1 MTGGVGKGT
10 DGLGDPEGAVDGGAD
25 EADGGAIAT
34 RLGGGPVDRPALPRR
49 SVGPRPAA
57 AIQPAPSRVAPA
69 ATDRTTA
76 VRRDAVGR
84 RIERRGVV
92 GRLGVTGRA
101 MSVRR
106 YRLMIRSLRF
116 LGVRTDA
123 FAATVALYRD
133 AFGLAAVHEG
143 PGAAWFKAADGASIH
158 VYDASGVDHD
168 FFDAGPVVGF
178 EVEDFDEARAA
189 LVAAGAAFIGEP
201 QRDGGVAWNHYRG
214 PDGNVYEIIGPDRS
228 GG

>member
-34 RLGGGPVDRPALPRR
+34 RLGDGPVDRPALPRR

-101 MSVRR
+101 MWVRR

>member
-1 MTGGVGKGT
+1 VG
-10 DGLGDPEGAVDGGAD
+10 EAAGAVDAGAD

-34 RLGGGPVDRPALPRR
+34 RVGDGPADGSALLRP

-57 AIQPAPSRVAPA
+57 VIQPAPRRLAPA

-133 AFGLAAVHEG
+133 AFGVAPIHERA
-143 PGAAWFKAADGASIH
+143 GAAWFKAADGASIH
-158 VYDASGVDHD
+158 VYDASDVDHD

-178 EVEDFDEARAA
+178 EVEDFDAARAA
-189 LVAAGAAFIGEP
+189 LVAAGVAFIGEP